1 MIKRTGWKAAV
12 PAEGLVTVPFLFRV
26 GEYWRRRETAPS
38 RRKIAASSTG
48 LRLVPFHFGRMRRK
62 GASVPEGV
70 FTLCGWNFRSGG
82 RCPKYLLAVR
92 FLKA

>member
-48 LRLVPFHFGRMRRK
+48 LRLVPFHFGRMRERAQAFRK
-62 GASVPEGV
+62 G
-70 FTLCGWNFRSGG
+70 
-82 RCPKYLLAVR
+82 YLPFVAGIFVLGDDAR
-92 FLKA
+92 NIC